1 MRNPLRR
8 ECVSKSYDSGG
19 LVGWGD
25 GADRASYD
33 ADVSITLPK
42 IPYGGFSPVR
52 LQGQPVRCDLP
63 TRTVRNRERQLPACS
78 SARDSF
84 VITLR
89 TPQPSEED
97 QALRPSRS
105 RASACRCA
113 RGSPLYPRGP
123 WLRHEFCCL
132 APSSL
137 TPTPS
142 ASPTGTRQLH
152 GLAGY
157 MPRLRCAGAPRRPA
171 GPSLLSLPCCPD
183 VPSTIRRWVQRCRPV
198 ARAHPGARL
207 PRFVPESPP
216 TRARLCRRR
225 GIVRFMLRPVCLP
238 RPPDWLRPDG
248 VTCAPPGV

>member
-1 MRNPLRR
+1 M
-8 ECVSKSYDSGG
+8 
-19 LVGWGD
+19 
-25 GADRASYD
+25 
-33 ADVSITLPK
+33 
-42 IPYGGFSPVR
+42 
-52 LQGQPVRCDLP
+52 
-63 TRTVRNRERQLPACS
+63 RNRERQLPACS

-183 VPSTIRRWVQRCRPV
+183 VPSTIRRWVQGAVPLLVRTPVPGFLALSPSRHPQEPASASNIRRGVLHDAASFASCCGPSACQDLLTGSDPMASRVRHPAFCGLLSLPLGARPV
-198 ARAHPGARL
+198 TD
-207 PRFVPESPP
+207 PRWES
-216 TRARLCRRR
+216 
-225 GIVRFMLRPVCLP
+225 G
-238 RPPDWLRPDG
+238 
-248 VTCAPPGV
+248 